1 MIIVKVWGGIGN
13 QLFQYVF
20 GQYLKYKYNQEI
32 RYDDNSYVF
41 TDKLRKREL
50 DAIDAE
56 IAYDNRCSFSKFR
69 GVKNRLYL
77 YGYLLSPKH
86 HFISETTP
94 IPTQYKEGHIYF
106 FQGYWQDAKYYKWL
120 LDNTSFQ
127 LRYKPLP
134 DNLLPYSEKIKTAEE
149 SISIH
154 IRRGDYFSP
163 ANIGTYGVCDAS
175 YFETAIQ
182 KIKADLGD
190 KKKHFFVFTDDIDWV
205 QKNVKLDECST
216 IVENFDVPQLSYII
230 LMSQCKHHVIS
241 NSSFSW
247 WGAVLDA
254 ATDTIVL
261 APRRWTLTS
270 DKSIAL
276 TEWEKI

>member
-20 GQYLKYKYNQEI
+20 GEYLKYKYGQEV
-32 RYDDNSYVF
+32 RYDDNSYKT

-50 DAIDAE
+50 DAIDAD
-56 IAYDNRCSFSKFR
+56 IVYDNRCSFSKFR
-69 GVKNRLYL
+69 GLKNRLL
-77 YGYLLSPKH
+77 LFSYLLNPKH
-86 HFISETTP
+86 HFISESSP
-94 IPTQYKEGHIYF
+94 IPTRYKKGHTYF
-106 FQGYWQDAKYYKWL
+106 FQGYWQDIKFYKWL

-127 LRYKPLP
+127 LRCKSLP
-134 DNLLPYSEKIKTAEE
+134 EKLKAYYDMMNNTEN
-149 SISIH
+149 SISVH

-163 ANIGTYGVCDAS
+163 ANIGTYGVCDAA

-261 APRRWTLTS
+261 APRKWTLTS